1 MQFKRILVVLTVT
14 KMLDHNT
21 HMDTFLEEILGK
33 CLFLFARYLMW
44 VRIART
50 YESKNIRKKD

>member
-21 HMDTFLEEILGK
+21 DRRIMKGK
-33 CLFLFARYLMW
+33 GGTDEYRG
-44 VRIART
+44 
-50 YESKNIRKKD
+50 